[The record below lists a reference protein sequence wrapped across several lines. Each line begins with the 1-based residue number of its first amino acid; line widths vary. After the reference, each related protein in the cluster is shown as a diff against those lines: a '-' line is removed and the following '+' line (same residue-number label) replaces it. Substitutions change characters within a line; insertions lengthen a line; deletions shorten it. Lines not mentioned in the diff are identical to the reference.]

1 MIGHNSPPP
10 LVAHSLNIEDLFSLV
25 SGSVASPVEND
36 DQEQALDAL
45 LDDVRKARK
54 AADDQRV
61 IEKRPH
67 DEAAKAVQE
76 AWKPLIDRC
85 DKASDAI
92 KAALTPYRTAKQR
105 AKDDAA
111 RIARQEAEEAQ
122 RKAQE
127 ELRKADDLEE
137 RFAAE
142 EALKR
147 ASKLEAVA
155 NRIDRA
161 PTGLRTYW
169 EAEVT
174 DRRAALKHYITEQP
188 EMFAGLIQE
197 LADKDARNP
206 ATRRIIPGVQFHE
219 KRKAA

>member
-10 LVAHSLNIEDLFSLV
+10 LEAHSLNIEDLFSLV

-36 DQEQALDAL
+36 DQEAALDSL
-45 LDDVRKARK
+45 LDDVRDARK
-54 AADDQRV
+54 AADEQRV

-67 DEAAKAVQE
+67 DDAGKAVQA
-76 AWKPLIDRC
+76 AWKPLLDRC
-85 DKASDAI
+85 DKAAEAI

-105 AKDDAA
+105 AKDEAA
-111 RIARQEAEEAQ
+111 RIARQAAEDAQ

-142 EALKR
+142 AALEQ
-147 ASKLEAVA
+147 ASKQAAIA
-155 NRIDRA
+155 NRIDRG

-188 EMFAGLIQE
+188 EAFAGLIQE
-197 LADKDARNP
+197 LADKDARQP
-206 ATRRIIPGVQFHE
+206 ASRRDIPGITFHE
-219 KRKAA
+219 VKRAA